1 MQTGPRHVLCHIQPE
16 TGSREYTV
24 KTVAK
29 HQSIPL
35 PLILM
40 SRPRRSRA
48 KELAAVAG
56 AAALL
61 LAATV
66 YVDKTPA
73 SGGVAAATGTTR

>member
-1 MQTGPRHVLCHIQPE
+1 M
-16 TGSREYTV
+16 

-61 LAATV
+61 LAATA
-66 YVDKTPA
+66 YVGETPPQGSVSIAAGA
-73 SGGVAAATGTTR
+73 SR